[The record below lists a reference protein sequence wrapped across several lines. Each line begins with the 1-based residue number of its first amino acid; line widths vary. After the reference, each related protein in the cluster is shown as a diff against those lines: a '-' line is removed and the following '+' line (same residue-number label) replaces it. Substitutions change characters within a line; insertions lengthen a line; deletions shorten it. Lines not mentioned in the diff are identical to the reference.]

1 MDQSSISLKCHQYS
15 IQLENC
21 FKIIYPYDCPK
32 QGEIRINLQS
42 NIENACNRLCAK
54 HQNKKDSIMDFLNKY
69 ASIVE
74 NIDDL
79 YKDVGEDY
87 IEEFIINFKHL
98 LKGCGYNV

>member
-42 NIENACNRLCAK
+42 NIENACN
-54 HQNKKDSIMDFLNKY
+54 
-69 ASIVE
+69 
-74 NIDDL
+74 
-79 YKDVGEDY
+79 
-87 IEEFIINFKHL
+87 IERMWL
-98 LKGCGYNV
+98 